1 MGLFFHI
8 PSEAREPYS
17 QPDGTGRV
25 GLPRRPPRRTSRDV
39 MRKALGTL
47 AVSVLMIFALGATD
61 SNARFN
67 NLGHRMMCTCGCNQI
82 LLECNHVGCT
92 VSETMRA
99 ELSAALDKGDNDDLT
114 LQSFVQ
120 KYGATVLAAPT
131 KSGFNVVAW
140 IMPFAVLVLAA
151 WATVFFVRRWAK
163 APSPAQQQVE
173 ARMAQLPLAEADV
186 LRRRARQETQL

>member
-1 MGLFFHI
+1 MSLFFHI
-8 PSEAREPYS
+8 PSKARDPYS
-17 QPDGTGRV
+17 QPSGSGRV
-25 GLPRRPPRRTSRDV
+25 GLRRRFASRDV
-39 MRKALGTL
+39 LRKALGTL
-47 AVSVLMIFALGATD
+47 AVSFLMVFVLGASD

-92 VSETMRA
+92 VSDSMRA
-99 ELSAALDKGDNDDLT
+99 ELTAALDKGDNDDLV

-140 IMPFAVLVLAA
+140 IMPFAVLGV
-151 WATVFFVRRWAK
+151 ATWTAVFFVRRWAG
-163 APSPAQQQVE
+163 APSPAQQRVE
-173 ARMAQLPLAEADV
+173 ARMAELPLAEAEL

>member
-1 MGLFFHI
+1 
-8 PSEAREPYS
+8 
-17 QPDGTGRV
+17 
-25 GLPRRPPRRTSRDV
+25 
-39 MRKALGTL
+39 MRKQFSLFGSQFSARAALWKLL
-47 AVSVLMIFALGATD
+47 AVLALALLLMAASDSSV
-61 SNARFN
+61 RFN

-99 ELSAALDKGDNDDLT
+99 ELVAALDKGDNDDLT

-163 APSPAQQQVE
+163 APSPAQQRVE

>member
-1 MGLFFHI
+1 MGRLFHV

-17 QPDGTGRV
+17 QSTGTGKV
-25 GLPRRPPRRTSRDV
+25 GLPRRFASRDGI
-39 MRKALGTL
+39 RKALGTL
-47 AVSVLMIFALGATD
+47 AVSFLMVFALGASDT
-61 SNARFN
+61 NVRFN
-67 NLGHRMMCTCGCNQI
+67 NLGHRMMCTCGCNQV

-92 VSETMRA
+92 TSDSMRA
-99 ELSAALDKGDNDDLT
+99 ELTAALDKGDNDDLA

-131 KSGFNVVAW
+131 DRGFNVVAW
-140 IMPFAVLVLAA
+140 IMPFAVLVLAT
-151 WATVFFVRRWAK
+151 WAVVFFVRRWAG

-173 ARMAQLPLAEADV
+173 ARMAELPLAEAEV